1 MRTILYQPVYINPQA
16 YFVFPSLYHIEKGDS
31 YVEPAVYT
39 GQLLIDV
46 VDGSASSVI
55 IKDTKQVDF
64 SDYAGKHIRISQYTD
79 EGAVVLGE
87 WLIPGV
93 PIPQWFK
100 DSIVCWYS
108 PRKQGLTE
116 YDVIES
122 YAEDF
127 SKFPWNNK
135 TEKYTGTLTPNT
147 LTITNVAFKSS
158 LIYTNSK
165 PENFKVYITGLT
177 YDQQI
182 IFGDDTSPY
191 RALIVEKDGIYDVS
205 WEGIHKSYGIFCN
218 FVGECNIKITQ
229 LPTSILKD
237 YSGNNLDAYLYGF
250 KGKLNS
256 GIGLYLYDF
265 TSDLRI
271 NSAYIPYTDIYA
283 NSICSLSGHVAG
295 WLFQFKDAN
304 INIAPLKIKVKGIV
318 NDVFEYWGYDEN
330 GIRFYFKINKD
341 GVYELPASYVVE
353 TNHGVG
359 IKCLTDCVDNVCF
372 TQIPDYP
379 NQLCYNGRSYGVAYG
394 LPILSDYTI
403 IADRTW
409 FKDKVTSW
417 SYFIDKKRAFDFEKT
432 QLGINYSVSSYAAST
447 TIDLQDSGI
456 SYQTKT
462 SYNGQH
468 IDYHSNQ
475 ADNSNTMYIGTTR
488 EDIGKQG
495 IIGCH
500 GDILLFNRT
509 LTDDEITWLK
519 ETIFNNN

>member
-147 LTITNVAFKSS
+147 LTITNVAFKSN

-205 WEGIHKSYGIFCN
+205 WEGIHNSYGIFCN

-229 LPTSILKD
+229 LPTSKAKD
-237 YSGNNLDAYLYGF
+237 FSANGYDLFLYKF
-250 KGKLNS
+250 KGKLDS
-256 GIGLYLYDF
+256 GIGLYHADF
-265 TSDLRI
+265 TE
-271 NSAYIPYTDIYA
+271 
-283 NSICSLSGHVAG
+283 
-295 WLFQFKDAN
+295 WAN
-304 INIAPLKIKVKGIV
+304 INSDEVSPEQVVFTTVGEKGITLRGTKTNSINIQVKGFSDKV
-318 NDVFEYWGYDEN
+318 RYLRLGYNEN
-330 GIRFYFKINKD
+330 GVFKEIGVFKD
-341 GVYELPASYVVE
+341 GIYTIPGSELE
-353 TNHGVG
+353 TSGLLSR
-359 IKCLTDCVDNVCF
+359 ISCLLKDDSKVTV

-379 NQLCYNGRSYGVAYG
+379 NQLCYNGSSYGVAYG
-394 LPILSDYTI
+394 LPILNDYTI

>member
-1 MRTILYQPVYINPQA
+1 MSRCY
-16 YFVFPSLYHIEKGDS
+16 VFNNKKLC
-31 YVEPAVYT
+31 
-39 GQLLIDV
+39 L
-46 VDGSASSVI
+46 
-55 IKDTKQVDF
+55 
-64 SDYAGKHIRISQYTD
+64 
-79 EGAVVLGE
+79 
-87 WLIPGV
+87 PGV
-93 PIPQWFK
+93 YSMIGRGIGIPFRHGTGGGGITIPPEIK
-100 DSIVCWYS
+100 EALVCWYS
-108 PRKQGLTE
+108 PRKQKLTE

-127 SKFPWNNK
+127 TTWIPNFTNAQFTFNK
-135 TEKYTGTLTPNT
+135 QTINVTGG
-147 LTITNVAFKSS
+147 IT
-158 LIYTNSK
+158 TNYFLS
-165 PENFKVYITGLT
+165 
-177 YDQQI
+177 
-182 IFGDDTSPY
+182 TSHEIPVTFDMY
-191 RALIVEKDGIYDVS
+191 LYA
-205 WEGIHKSYGIFCN
+205 EGIEKNNQIRIIWSTPYGKWGSEWINNGINKIHITESVRLGFEIHT
-218 FVGECNIKITQ
+218 VGECNIKITQ
-229 LPTSILKD
+229 LPTSKAKD
-237 YSGNNLDAYLYGF
+237 FSANGHDLFLYKF
-250 KGKLNS
+250 KGKLDS

-271 NSAYIPYTDIYA
+271 NSAYLPYTDIQA
-283 NSICSLSGHVAG
+283 NSICSLSGHVRG
-295 WLFQFKDAN
+295 WIFQFKDPN

-318 NDVFEYWGYDEN
+318 NDVFEYWGYNEN

-353 TNHGVG
+353 TNNGVG
-359 IKCLTDCVDNVCF
+359 IKCLADCVDNVCF

-379 NQLCYNGRSYGVAYG
+379 NQLCYNGSSYGVTYG

-432 QLGINYSVSSYAAST
+432 QLGINYSVSSYAANT

-488 EDIGKQG
+488 DDIGKQG

-519 ETIFNNN
+519 ENWEKL

>member
-1 MRTILYQPVYINPQA
+1 MRTILHQPVYINPQA

-46 VDGSASSVI
+46 VDDSVPSTI

-79 EGAVVLGE
+79 EGTVVLGE

-93 PIPQWFK
+93 YTPQWFK

-127 SKFPWNNK
+127 SKFPWHNEI
-135 TEKYTGTLTPNT
+135 EKYTGTLTPNT
-147 LTITNVAFKSS
+147 LTITNVAFKSN

-205 WEGIHKSYGIFCN
+205 WEGIHNSYGIFCN

-229 LPTSILKD
+229 LPTSKAKD
-237 YSGNNLDAYLYGF
+237 FSANGHDLFLYKF
-250 KGKLNS
+250 KGKLDS
-256 GIGLYLYDF
+256 GIGLYHADF
-265 TSDLRI
+265 TEWANIYSVEVSPEQVVFTTVGEKGITLRG
-271 NSAYIPYTDIYA
+271 TKT
-283 NSICSLSGHVAG
+283 NSINIQVKGFSDKVRYLRLGYNENGVFKEIGVFKDGIYTIPGSELETSGLLSRISCSL
-295 WLFQFKDAN
+295 KDDS
-304 INIAPLKIKVKGIV
+304 KVTV
-318 NDVFEYWGYDEN
+318 
-330 GIRFYFKINKD
+330 
-341 GVYELPASYVVE
+341 
-353 TNHGVG
+353 
-359 IKCLTDCVDNVCF
+359 

-379 NQLCYNGRSYGVAYG
+379 NQLCYNGSSYGVAYG
-394 LPILSDYTI
+394 LPLLSDYTI

-409 FKDKVTSW
+409 FENNGNRVFANKGNIW
-417 SYFIDKKRAFDFEKT
+417 PNCAFIFEKINVSLNSET
-432 QLGINYSVSSYAAST
+432 FSFSQSTGID
-447 TIDLQDSGI
+447 DLRNKSGI
-456 SYQTKT
+456 TYQTKQ
-462 SYNGQH
+462 SYNGNPISFGDSSDGEVLVVGGQIH
-468 IDYHSNQ
+468 
-475 ADNSNTMYIGTTR
+475 G
-488 EDIGKQG
+488 EFV
-495 IIGCH
+495 GCH

-509 LTDDEITWLK
+509 LTDDEITWVK
-519 ETIFNNN
+519 ETIINNN

>member
-1 MRTILYQPVYINPQA
+1 MKQINIPPIRIPE
-16 YFVFPSLYHIEKGDS
+16 FRMPSLGLSTIGL
-31 YVEPAVYT
+31 PADRSGNRLT
-39 GQLLIDV
+39 WPSGL
-46 VDGSASSVI
+46 
-55 IKDTKQVDF
+55 
-64 SDYAGKHIRISQYTD
+64 
-79 EGAVVLGE
+79 
-87 WLIPGV
+87 
-93 PIPQWFK
+93 K

-127 SKFPWNNK
+127 TTWDKFPNRGTVTVTQNTILI
-135 TEKYTGTLTPNT
+135 TESKELYNIIEDKQEPYSD
-147 LTITNVAFKSS
+147 LTINV
-158 LIYTNSK
+158 
-165 PENFKVYITGLT
+165 TGVS
-177 YDQQI
+177 
-182 IFGDDTSPY
+182 DDLF
-191 RALIVEKDGIYDVS
+191 LIVSDNTGRKGEIKKDGIYTFKNNARYF
-205 WEGIHKSYGIFCN
+205 GFKTN
-218 FVGECNIKITQ
+218 AVGECNIKITQ
-229 LPTSILKD
+229 LPTSKAKD
-237 YSGNNLDAYLYGF
+237 FSANGHDLFLYKF

-271 NSAYIPYTDIYA
+271 NSAYLPYTDIQA
-283 NSICSLSGHVAG
+283 NSICSLSGHVEG
-295 WLFQFKDAN
+295 WIFHFKDPN

-353 TNHGVG
+353 TNNGVG

-379 NQLCYNGRSYGVAYG
+379 NQLCYNGSSYGVAYG

-409 FKDKVTSW
+409 FENNGNRVFANKGNIW
-417 SYFIDKKRAFDFEKT
+417 PNCAFTFEK
-432 QLGINYSVSSYAAST
+432 INVSLNSETFSFSQST
-447 TIDLQDSGI
+447 RIDDLRNKSGI
-456 SYQTKT
+456 TYQTKQ
-462 SYNGQH
+462 SYNGNP
-468 IDYHSNQ
+468 ISFGDSF
-475 ADNSNTMYIGTTR
+475 DGEVLVIGGQIAG
-488 EDIGKQG
+488 EFV
-495 IIGCH
+495 GCH

-519 ETIFNNN
+519 ENWEKL

>member
-147 LTITNVAFKSS
+147 LTITNVAFKSN

-205 WEGIHKSYGIFCN
+205 WEGIHNSYGIFCN

-229 LPTSILKD
+229 LPTSKAKD
-237 YSGNNLDAYLYGF
+237 FSANGYDLFLYKF
-250 KGKLNS
+250 KGKLDS
-256 GIGLYLYDF
+256 GIGLYHADF
-265 TSDLRI
+265 TE
-271 NSAYIPYTDIYA
+271 
-283 NSICSLSGHVAG
+283 
-295 WLFQFKDAN
+295 WAN
-304 INIAPLKIKVKGIV
+304 INSDEVSPEQVVFTTVGEKGITLRGTKTNSINIQVKGFSDKV
-318 NDVFEYWGYDEN
+318 RYLRLGYNEN
-330 GIRFYFKINKD
+330 GVFKEIGVFKD
-341 GVYELPASYVVE
+341 GIYTIPGSELE
-353 TNHGVG
+353 TSGLLSRISCSLKDDSKV
-359 IKCLTDCVDNVCF
+359 TV

-379 NQLCYNGRSYGVAYG
+379 NQLCYNGSSYGVAYG
-394 LPILSDYTI
+394 LPILNDYTI